1 MRRVAIC
8 HTEMAQQLTVLR
20 AAVSS
25 ITWSVLGRF
34 PSEAFRVEVVDEM
47 LADFWEQAEWCS
59 HRKNSGMRVCDPI
72 LGPPSGRVRLANCLE
87 EAIEGGGGLQVEL

>member
-1 MRRVAIC
+1 
-8 HTEMAQQLTVLR
+8 
-20 AAVSS
+20 
-25 ITWSVLGRF
+25 
-34 PSEAFRVEVVDEM
+34 M

-72 LGPPSGRVRLANCLE
+72 LEPPSGRVRLADCLE

>member
-1 MRRVAIC
+1 MLRVA
-8 HTEMAQQLTVLR
+8 M
-20 AAVSS
+20 SS
-25 ITWSVLGRF
+25 IVQSMLGCL